1 MSTSTNRKTKQNAK
15 KETKKVAIDREQR
28 KGEERSDPSR
38 RSEKD
43 TEAKNSKTQLETQLP
58 EGVLRFTPVYKR
70 NLIRFDFLRFGR
82 YLNR

>member
-15 KETKKVAIDREQR
+15 KQTKKVAIDREQR
-28 KGEERSDPSR
+28 KGEERSVPSR

-58 EGVLRFTPVYKR
+58 EGVIEIYP
-70 NLIRFDFLRFGR
+70 NLET
-82 YLNR
+82 